1 MTKKLNTLTDLKSLG
16 STTPKQN
23 LLVTKDAQSAKLLHQ
38 ELEEQFHCLLLEGSE
53 LLPYD
58 FFSSS
63 PVTRASRLNC
73 FSELTKQLDINLIV
87 SVQTLLSPCPDIS
100 HVMPINNIKV
110 GDKLDLENLLDL
122 LSNNGYVR
130 SDFASIPGEYALRG
144 SILDVFLTSEKD
156 PIRITGS

>member
-63 PVTRASRLNC
+63 PMIRASRLSC
-73 FSELTKQLDINLIV
+73 LSELIKHKEHNLIV
-87 SVQTLLSPCPDIS
+87 SVQTLMSPCPDIT
-100 HVMPINNIKV
+100 HVMPINQLKV
-110 GDKLDLENLLDL
+110 GDKLDLNNLLDL
-122 LSNNGYVR
+122 LTKNGYSR
-130 SDFASIPGEYALRG
+130 EDFVSVPGEYALRG
-144 SILDVFLTSEKD
+144 SILDAVSYTHLTLPTKA
-156 PIRITGS
+156 